1 MDFVAIDFETAN
13 GNNNS
18 ACSMGIVGVKDKEIV
33 ETKYYLIQP
42 PNMEFDKTNIDIHGI
57 TPEEVRDKPRFP
69 EIWKEVKHLFE
80 DNIVIAHNAQFDMSV
95 LKCLDLEYELGIPDF
110 KYICSIPISTIA
122 CSGIKNSLVDRA
134 NHLGIDIGEH
144 HNAMD
149 DAITSANIVIE
160 TINRKRRK
168 SFESFLNTYDSIPI
182 RLFSEL
188 KYQTHFKKG
197 NKFKNRV
204 NISEIVPECSIA
216 DHTHIFCGKDIV
228 FTGDLSE
235 LSRKD
240 AMQIVVNLGGILKS
254 GVSRKTNY
262 LVVGKQDKSIVGKDG
277 LSSKERRAYQLIN
290 DGFDIKVIRENL
302 FYDLIREK
310 SLY

>member
-13 GNNNS
+13 RNNNS
-18 ACSMGIVGVKDKEIV
+18 ACSIGIVCVKDKEIIDS
-33 ETKYYLIQP
+33 KYYLIQP
-42 PNMEFDKTNIDIHGI
+42 PNMEFDKINIDIHGI

-69 EIWKEVKHLFE
+69 EIWKEIKHLFE

-95 LKCLDLEYELGIPDF
+95 LKCLDIEYGLGIPDF
-110 KYICSIPISTIA
+110 SYICSIPISTIV
-122 CSGIKNSLVDRA
+122 CSGIKNSLAARA
-134 NHLGIDIGEH
+134 NHLGIDMGEH

-168 SFESFLNTYDSIPI
+168 SFESFLNTYNSIPI
-182 RLFSEL
+182 RKFSKI
-188 KYQTHFKKG
+188 KYQTQFMKR
-197 NKFKNRV
+197 NRFSNRV
-204 NISEIVPECSIA
+204 VISEIVPESSIA
-216 DHTHIFCGKDIV
+216 DHTHIFYGKDIV

-235 LSRKD
+235 INRKD

-262 LVVGKQDKSIVGKDG
+262 LVVGKQDKSIVGEDG

-290 DGFDIKVIRENL
+290 DGFDIKIIKENS
-302 FYDLIREK
+302 FYDFIREK
-310 SLY
+310 SF